1 MADEKGGGLPVNI
14 VLTDISKAF
23 GEKQVLSHF
32 SCTIPAGSSWAV
44 MAPSGRGKTTLLRL
58 ILGLEKPDAG
68 TISGVPREKAA
79 VFQEDRLIS
88 HLSPEKNIA
97 MVASK
102 WGNPE
107 IKELLTALGLA
118 DCLGIPVSRLS
129 GGQSRRVSLARAL
142 AAEGAL
148 LALDEP
154 FTGLDEQTRQ
164 QAAQVIRQ
172 YRRGRTLIL
181 ITHNEMDLQLLEIG
195 QRIAL

>member
-1 MADEKGGGLPVNI
+1 MDL
-14 VLTDISKAF
+14 VLTEVSKGF
-23 GEKQVLSHF
+23 GEKQVLSRF
-32 SCTIPAGSSWAV
+32 SCTISDGGSCAV
-44 MAPSGRGKTTLLRL
+44 MGPSGRGKTTLLRL

-68 TISGVPREKAA
+68 SIRGVPKEKAA

-97 MVASK
+97 LVAPK
-102 WGNPE
+102 WGKSE
-107 IKELLTALGLA
+107 ITALLTALGLH
-118 DCLGIPVSRLS
+118 DCLDIPVSRLS

-142 AAEGAL
+142 AAPGAL

-154 FTGLDEQTRQ
+154 FTGLDEQTRK

-181 ITHNEMDLQLLEIG
+181 VTHNETDLKLLEIER
-195 QRIAL
+195 RIEL